1 MIKSEKFGIE
11 IVYSIETEISIGY
24 LDNIISFM
32 VPKNQIKSLSAEEHD
47 EIDNYGIYFLVDIKS
62 QNLYI
67 GKTDNLLKRIR
78 EHSRSSEK
86 TFDYVY
92 AFTTKGNSMSQ
103 TYIDYLEHYFIKK
116 LNDSEYWNLYN
127 KDLRVKIPNLK
138 PIEKVNLTKL
148 IKNIDCLLSFLRI
161 TLKDKTRKI
170 EKSNKIIE
178 MEKPIEIQ
186 NELSGEVFTFK
197 GAYFVYSSKG
207 SFLLKNSV
215 IKGSSKM
222 EKTKVAEKYKQNLS
236 NEIIKRKNLIESWIL
251 NNSIKKIN
259 SISDEYILI
268 NDIKLNSPSQAA
280 QIVSGLYSA
289 DGWTAFKN
297 REGKTL
303 KEVYR

>member
-1 MIKSEKFGIE
+1 MSSNEKFGIE
-11 IVYSIETEISIGY
+11 VVYSIETEISISY
-24 LDNIISFM
+24 LDNIISFTI
-32 VPKNQIKSLSAEEHD
+32 PRNQIRLLSTEEHD
-47 EIDNYGIYFLVDIKS
+47 EIDNYGVYFLVDIKS

-78 EHSRSSEK
+78 EHSRGSEK

-116 LNDSEYWNLYN
+116 LNESEYWNLYN

-170 EKSNKIIE
+170 EKSKKIIE

-186 NELSGEVFTFK
+186 KEVSDEVFTFK
-197 GAYFVYSSKG
+197 GAHFVYSSEG

-222 EKTKVAEKYKQNLS
+222 EKSKVEEKYRERLS
-236 NEIIKRKNLIESWIL
+236 DSVIQRKNLIENWIL
-251 NNSIKKIN
+251 NNWIKKTN
-259 SISDEYILI
+259 NNDEYILLK
-268 NDIKLNSPSQAA
+268 DIKLNSPSQAA
-280 QIVSGLYSA
+280 KIVSGLYTA
-289 DGWTAFKN
+289 DGWTTFKN
-297 REGKTL
+297 KNGKTL